1 MATPF
6 LTRAALGLRP
16 PRAITALLTAEGITA
31 HYAGPS
37 PWGKVDRSS
46 AARFE
51 ATTDHARCA
60 TIWRAWQAFHMND
73 RGWSDIAYNAGICP
87 HGWRLEGRGIGVR
100 SAANGTSAGNRRSYA
115 FCYLAGEGD
124 PLTDPAR
131 EAFCDEASRYGLP
144 LRWEHRDWKPTQC
157 AGPAIRAW
165 KLAGWPRPTS
175 ARPDSSP
182 ITEPRQ
188 EVDDDMWMVRLK
200 GTPGHALIA
209 PGVFKNLGQTEID
222 TLRAAGVEVR
232 REVDRATWDRLR
244 SILVE
249 VDAGRAPDPHAIL
262 TWYAAATDSPLH
274 RIVRDVVRAELAAAG
289 RA

>member
-6 LTRAALGLRP
+6 LTRAALELRP

-73 RGWSDIAYNAGICP
+73 RGWSDIAYNSGICP

-115 FCYLAGEGD
+115 FCYLGGEGD

-131 EAFCDEASRYGLP
+131 EAFLDEAARYGVP
-144 LRWEHRDWKPTQC
+144 LRWEHRDWKSTQC

-188 EVDDDMWMVRLK
+188 EVDDDMPLVIAADGKPAALLSGGVMVPFRDANPTLGNLNRNGVPTVKVSPGDYELFKAGFAPPSSITTRLDR
-200 GTPGHALIA
+200 I
-209 PGVFKNLGQTEID
+209 EM
-222 TLRAAGVEVR
+222 R
-232 REVDRATWDRLR
+232 REAVRQIEEREERARQA
-244 SILVE
+244 S
-249 VDAGRAPDPHAIL
+249 G
-262 TWYAAATDSPLH
+262 
-274 RIVRDVVRAELAAAG
+274 
-289 RA
+289 